1 MCLTGWYF
9 LAIDLENIATIMP
22 KRYFVSFLIALK
34 NSCRQAI
41 LTRKILSPKS
51 KTIFFQGN
59 RQWRAD
65 IVVCLLHL
73 RDCLLFVVGGVETK
87 IKNKSHFKALYF
99 EKGND
104 QFLSQSSFF
113 RVFYERT
120 NDHRLLYKNNYYRR
134 EVYTRI
140 A

>member
-1 MCLTGWYF
+1 
-9 LAIDLENIATIMP
+9 MP

-87 IKNKSHFKALYF
+87 IKTKSHFKALYF

-104 QFLSQSSFF
+104 QLLS
-113 RVFYERT
+113 
-120 NDHRLLYKNNYYRR
+120 
-134 EVYTRI
+134 
-140 A
+140 